1 MPLRQKNTFYIN
13 LHFGFI
19 NYLYLQIKTNLNK
32 TYYMKKLFA
41 ILLILVV
48 SFGLKVK
55 ADEGMWL
62 LPLIEKLNMGKMT
75 ELGLKLSA
83 EDIYSLN
90 KASVKDAIIIFG
102 GGCTGEIV
110 SSQGL
115 ILTNHHCGYGS
126 IQQHSS
132 VDHDYLRDG
141 FWAMTKDQELPNPNL
156 GVTFLIRIED
166 VSAQILANVKPG
178 MSETDRTAAINEVR
192 QTIEKKAGE
201 GNNYR
206 AQVGSFYGGNY
217 FYLLVYERY
226 NDVRLV
232 GAPPTSIG
240 KFGSDT
246 DNWEWPRH
254 TGDFSVFRV
263 YSGPDGK
270 PAPYSKDNIPLKPK
284 HYLPVSIKDLNK
296 GDFAMIMGY
305 PGRTNRYMT
314 SFEINEQLQIVHP
327 DRIKIRGIKQDIW
340 MKDMQ
345 TDQKINIQY
354 ASKYFGSSNYWKYS
368 IGQKGGLE
376 RLNVKAKKE
385 EIENQFNKWVVATP
399 ERKAKYGEALNMI
412 KTSVE
417 GRAEYYNALQYLN
430 ECISGCELFGVN
442 RGVANLI
449 TALKTGDKQKIS
461 DATTQFKNNTAD
473 FYKDY
478 NPPTDVKSMKAMLTL
493 YRADVPAKF
502 HPDFYT
508 NVVDKKFKGSI
519 DKFVDDLFAKSVF
532 ASEVKLNAFLAKPV
546 LKTLETD
553 PVYLTTTSIYK
564 VGGDISKGSSQF
576 DATLLTGK
584 RMWVAAL
591 MEMAPEKTQYPD
603 ANSTMRLSYGTVK
616 DYDPRDAV
624 TYKYFTTLQGV
635 VDKYKP
641 GDYEFDLPK
650 RLIDLNAKKE
660 FGRYGS
666 PKGYMP
672 VCFLTTNDITGGN
685 SGSPVMN
692 GNGEL
697 IGLAFDGNWESM
709 SGDIAYE
716 PELQRTIVVDIRYV
730 LWVMDVYSGAK
741 HLVDE
746 MTIVN

>member
-1 MPLRQKNTFYIN
+1 
-13 LHFGFI
+13 
-19 NYLYLQIKTNLNK
+19 
-32 TYYMKKLFA
+32 MKKLFA
-41 ILLILVV
+41 ILVILIL
-48 SFGLKVK
+48 SFGFRAK

-90 KASVKDAIIIFG
+90 KVCLKDAIVIFG
-102 GGCTGEIV
+102 GGCTAEIV

-115 ILTNHHCGYGS
+115 LLTNHHCGYGS
-126 IQQHSS
+126 IQAHSS

-141 FWAMTKDQELPNPNL
+141 FWAMSKEEELPNPNL
-156 GVTFLIRIED
+156 SVTFLIRIED
-166 VSAQILANVKPG
+166 VTSQVLANVKQG
-178 MSETDRTAAINEVR
+178 MSETERTIAVNDAR
-192 QTIEKKAGE
+192 QAIEKKAAE
-201 GNNYR
+201 GSSYR
-206 AQVGSFYGGNY
+206 VQVGSFYGGNY

-232 GAPPTSIG
+232 GTPPQSIG

-270 PAPYSKDNIPLKPK
+270 PASYAKENIPLKPK
-284 HYLPVSIKDLNK
+284 HFLPVSIKDLNK
-296 GDFAMIMGY
+296 GDFAMILGY
-305 PGRTNRYMT
+305 PGRTSRYMT
-314 SFEINEQLQIVHP
+314 SYEVNEQLQIVHP

-340 MKDMQ
+340 MKDMLA
-345 TDQKINIQY
+345 DEKVNIQY
-354 ASKYFGSSNYWKYS
+354 SAKYFGSSNYWKYS

-385 EIENQFNKWVVATP
+385 ELENQFNKWIAATP
-399 ERKAKYGEALNMI
+399 EGNAKYGEALNMI
-412 KTSVE
+412 KTAIE
-417 GRAEYYNALQYLN
+417 GRAEYYNAFQYLN
-430 ECISGCELFGVN
+430 ECMQGCELFSLN
-442 RGVANLI
+442 RVISGLI
-449 TALKTGDKQKIS
+449 TALKSKDNQKIS
-461 DATTQFKNNTAD
+461 DAVTEMKNSGKD

-478 NPPTDVKSMKAMLTL
+478 NPPTDNKSMKAMLKL

-502 HPDFYT
+502 QPDFYV
-508 NVVDKKFKGSI
+508 NVVDKKYKGNI
-519 DKFVDDLFAKSVF
+519 DKFVDDMFAKTLLS
-532 ASEVKLNAFLAKPV
+532 SEAKLNAFLSKPV
-546 LKTLETD
+546 LKTIETD
-553 PVYLTTTSIYK
+553 PVYLTISSIYK
-564 VGGDISKGSSQF
+564 VRGDISKESSQF
-576 DATLLTGK
+576 DAGLAAGK
-584 RMWVAAL
+584 RLWIAAL
-591 MEMAPEKTQYPD
+591 MEMAPDKTQYPD
-603 ANSTMRLSYGTVK
+603 ANSTMRLTYGTVE

-624 TYKYFTTLQGV
+624 TYKYYTTLQGV
-635 VDKYKP
+635 ADKYKP

-650 RLIDLNAKKE
+650 RLIDLNNKKE
-660 FGRYGS
+660 YGRYGS
-666 PKGYMP
+666 SKGYMP

-730 LWVMDVYSGAK
+730 LWIMDIYAGAK
-741 HLVDE
+741 NLVDE
-746 MTIVN
+746 MTIVQ

>member
-1 MPLRQKNTFYIN
+1 
-13 LHFGFI
+13 
-19 NYLYLQIKTNLNK
+19 
-32 TYYMKKLFA
+32 MKKLFA
-41 ILLILVV
+41 ILVILVL
-48 SFGLKVK
+48 SFGFKAK

-90 KASVKDAIIIFG
+90 KASIKDAIVIFG

-126 IQQHSS
+126 IQLHST
-132 VDHDYLRDG
+132 VEHDYLRDG
-141 FWAMTKDQELPNPNL
+141 FWAMSKEEELTNPNL
-156 GVTFLIRIED
+156 AVTFLIRIEEVTD
-166 VSAQILANVKPG
+166 QILANVKQG
-178 MSETDRTAAINEVR
+178 MSETERSTAINEAR
-192 QTIEKKAGE
+192 QAFEKKAGE

-232 GAPPTSIG
+232 GAPPSSIG
-240 KFGSDT
+240 KFGFDT
-246 DNWEWPRH
+246 DNWEWPRQ
-254 TGDFSVFRV
+254 TVDFSVFRV
-263 YSGPDGK
+263 YSGKDGK
-270 PAPYSKDNIPLKPK
+270 PAPYSKENIPLKPK
-284 HYLPVSIKDLNK
+284 YYLPVSIKDLNK
-296 GDFAMIMGY
+296 GDFAMILGY

-314 SFEINEQLQIVHP
+314 SFEINEQIQIVHP

-345 TDQKINIQY
+345 ADQKVNIQY
-354 ASKYFGSSNYWKYS
+354 SAKYSGSSNYWKYS

-376 RLNVKAKKE
+376 RLNVKARKE
-385 EIENQFNKWVVATP
+385 EIENQFNKWVVATTD
-399 ERKAKYGEALNMI
+399 RKAKYGEALNMI
-412 KTSVE
+412 KTATE

-430 ECISGCELFGVN
+430 ECIQGCELFTMN
-442 RGVANLI
+442 QGVAALI
-449 TALKTGDKQKIS
+449 IALKSGDNQIITE
-461 DATTQFKNNTAD
+461 AVTQIKNNGSR

-478 NPPTDVKSMKAMLTL
+478 NPPTDNKSMKAMLKL
-493 YRADVPAKF
+493 YRADVSAKF
-502 HPDFYT
+502 HPDFYV
-508 NVVDKKFKGSI
+508 NVVDKKFKGNI
-519 DKFVDDLFAKSVF
+519 DKFVDDMFKRSVF
-532 ASEVKLNAFLAKPV
+532 ASEAKLNAFLNKPV

-564 VGGDISKGSSQF
+564 VREEVSKGSSQF
-576 DATLLTGK
+576 DAGLTTGK
-584 RMWVAAL
+584 RLWIAAL
-591 MEMAPEKTQYPD
+591 MEMAPEKTRYPD
-603 ANSTMRLSYGTVK
+603 ANSTMRLSYGTVQ

-624 TYKYFTTLQGV
+624 TYKYYTTLQGV

-650 RLIDLNAKKE
+650 RLIDLNNKKDY
-660 FGRYGS
+660 GRYGS
-666 PKGYMP
+666 SKGYMP

-716 PELQRTIVVDIRYV
+716 PELQRTIVVDIRSV
-730 LWVMDVYSGAK
+730 LWVMDIYAGAK

-746 MTIVN
+746 MTIVQ

>member
-1 MPLRQKNTFYIN
+1 
-13 LHFGFI
+13 
-19 NYLYLQIKTNLNK
+19 
-32 TYYMKKLFA
+32 MKKLFA
-41 ILLILVV
+41 LLLILVLNLG
-48 SFGLKVK
+48 FKAK

-90 KASVKDAIIIFG
+90 KVCVKDAVVIFG

-126 IQQHSS
+126 IQAHSS
-132 VDHDYLRDG
+132 VDHDYLQDG
-141 FWAMTKDQELPNPNL
+141 FWAKTKDEELPNPNL
-156 GVTFLIRIED
+156 AVTFLIRIED
-166 VSAQILANVKPG
+166 VTSQVLANVKQG
-178 MSETDRTAAINEVR
+178 MSEADRTAAVNDAR
-192 QTIEKKAGE
+192 QAIEKKATE
-201 GNNYR
+201 GNTYR

-226 NDVRLV
+226 TDVRLV
-232 GAPPTSIG
+232 GAPPSSIG
-240 KFGSDT
+240 KFGFDT

-284 HYLPVSIKDLNK
+284 HYLPVSIKDRNK
-296 GDFAMIMGY
+296 GDFAMILGY

-314 SFEINEQLQIVHP
+314 SWEVNEQLKIVHP
-327 DRIKIRGIKQDIW
+327 DRIKIRGIKQEIW

-345 TDQKINIQY
+345 ADQKVNIQY
-354 ASKYFGSSNYWKYS
+354 SAKYSGSSNYWKYS
-368 IGQKGGLE
+368 IGQKKSLE
-376 RLNVKAKKE
+376 KLNVKAKKE
-385 EIENQFNKWVVATP
+385 ELENQFNTWVAASP
-399 ERKAKYGEALNMI
+399 ERKEKYGDALNMI
-412 KTSVE
+412 KNAVE

-430 ECISGCELFGVN
+430 ECMAGCELFGLN
-442 RGVANLI
+442 RGITGLVTAMKAND
-449 TALKTGDKQKIS
+449 TQKIA
-461 DATTQFKNNTAD
+461 DAVAQIKSQSAD

-478 NPPTDVKSMKAMLTL
+478 NSSTDNKSTKAMLNL
-493 YRADVPAKF
+493 YRSDIPAKF
-502 HPDFYT
+502 LPDFYT
-508 NVVDKKFKGSI
+508 TIIDKKYKGNI
-519 DKFVDDLFAKSVF
+519 DKYVDDVFAKSIF
-532 ASEVKLNAFLAKPV
+532 ASEAKLTAFLNKPV
-546 LKTLETD
+546 LKVIEND
-553 PVYLTTTSIYK
+553 PVYIAATSFTK
-564 VGGDISKGSSQF
+564 TGMDVSKSSSQF
-576 DATLLTGK
+576 DAALLTGK
-584 RMWVAAL
+584 RLWIAAM
-591 MEMAPEKTQYPD
+591 MEMVPEKTLYPD
-603 ANSTMRLSYGTVK
+603 ANFTMRLTYGTVQ

-624 TYKYFTTLQGV
+624 TYKYYTTLQGV

-641 GDYEFDLPK
+641 ADYEFDLPK
-650 RLIDLNAKKE
+650 RLIDLNNKKE
-660 FGRYGS
+660 YGRYGS
-666 PKGYMP
+666 SKGYMP

-697 IGLAFDGNWESM
+697 MGLAFDGNWESM

-730 LWVMDVYSGAK
+730 LWIMDIYAGAK
-741 HLVDE
+741 NLVDE
-746 MTIVN
+746 MTLMQ

>member
-1 MPLRQKNTFYIN
+1 
-13 LHFGFI
+13 
-19 NYLYLQIKTNLNK
+19 
-32 TYYMKKLFA
+32 MKKLFA
-41 ILLILVV
+41 ILVILVL
-48 SFGLKVK
+48 SFGFKAK

-90 KASVKDAIIIFG
+90 KASIKDAIVIFG

-126 IQQHSS
+126 IQIHST
-132 VDHDYLRDG
+132 VEHDYLRDG
-141 FWAMTKDQELPNPNL
+141 FWAMSKEEELTNPNL
-156 GVTFLIRIED
+156 AVTFLIRIEEVTD
-166 VSAQILANVKPG
+166 QILANVKQG
-178 MSETDRTAAINEVR
+178 MSETERSTAINEAR
-192 QTIEKKAGE
+192 QAIEKKAGE

-206 AQVGSFYGGNY
+206 ASVGSFYGGNY

-232 GAPPTSIG
+232 GAPPSSIG
-240 KFGSDT
+240 KFGFDT
-246 DNWEWPRH
+246 DNWEWPRQ
-254 TGDFSVFRV
+254 TVDFSVFRV
-263 YSGPDGK
+263 YSGKDGK
-270 PAPYSKDNIPLKPK
+270 PAPYSKENIPLKPK
-284 HYLPVSIKDLNK
+284 YYLPVSIKDLNK
-296 GDFAMIMGY
+296 GDFAMILGY

-314 SFEINEQLQIVHP
+314 SFEINEQIQIVHP

-345 TDQKINIQY
+345 ADQKVNIQY
-354 ASKYFGSSNYWKYS
+354 SAKYSGSSNYWKYS

-376 RLNVKAKKE
+376 RLNVKARKE
-385 EIENQFNKWVVATP
+385 EIENQFNKWVVATTD
-399 ERKAKYGEALNMI
+399 RKAKYGEALNMI
-412 KTSVE
+412 KTATE

-430 ECISGCELFGVN
+430 ECIQGCELFTMN
-442 RGVANLI
+442 QGVAALI
-449 TALKTGDKQKIS
+449 IALKSGDNQKITE
-461 DATTQFKNNTAD
+461 AVAQIKNNGSR

-478 NPPTDVKSMKAMLTL
+478 NPPTDNKSMKAMLKL
-493 YRADVPAKF
+493 YRADVSAKF
-502 HPDFYT
+502 HPDFYV
-508 NVVDKKFKGSI
+508 NVVDKKFKGNI
-519 DKFVDDLFAKSVF
+519 DKFVDDMFKRSVF
-532 ASEVKLNAFLAKPV
+532 ASEAKLNAFLNKPV

-564 VGGDISKGSSQF
+564 VREEVSKGSSQF
-576 DATLLTGK
+576 DAGLTTGK
-584 RMWVAAL
+584 RLWIAAL
-591 MEMAPEKTQYPD
+591 MEMAPEKTRYPD
-603 ANSTMRLSYGTVK
+603 ANSTMRLSYGTVQ

-624 TYKYFTTLQGV
+624 TYKYYTTLQGV

-650 RLIDLNAKKE
+650 RLIDLNNKKD
-660 FGRYGS
+660 YGKYGAS
-666 PKGYMP
+666 KGYMP

-716 PELQRTIVVDIRYV
+716 PELQRTIVVDIRSV
-730 LWVMDVYSGAK
+730 LWVMDIYAGAK

-746 MTIVN
+746 MTIVQ